1 MTVSGFDGIDK
12 HAKPEASLVEVLKK
26 NAGRNSYGRITVRHR
41 GGGEKRKYRIIDFKR
56 DKMDMEATVLRLEYD
71 PNRSANIAL
80 VQYEDG
86 EKRYIIA
93 PKGIKQ
99 GDVIETGAQADI
111 KPGNNL
117 PLKNIPTG
125 TIVHAIELRPLG
137 GAKIAGAESNGR
149 VFIKPRSGGECERPA
164 GEWNCAEIVCVGDH
178 IAVCVNGVLQNECTG
193 SVRSGYIALQSEGG
207 PVEFRNIWLTRLRRG
222 I

>member
-1 MTVSGFDGIDK
+1 MD
-12 HAKPEASLVEVLKK
+12 VL
-26 NAGRNSYGRITVRHR
+26 S
-41 GGGEKRKYRIIDFKR
+41 FR
-56 DKMDMEATVLRLEYD
+56 DYCL
-71 PNRSANIAL
+71 S
-80 VQYEDG
+80 
-86 EKRYIIA
+86 
-93 PKGIKQ
+93 
-99 GDVIETGAQADI
+99 
-111 KPGNNL
+111 L
-117 PLKNIPTG
+117 PLTEESTPFDETTLVYKIGGKMYACADMNDFGQVAVKCDPDEA
-125 TIVHAIELRPLG
+125 VRLRERYEEIGPAYHFNKTHWNGIRTAGDLLGLG